1 VKECDVSLLSKRY
14 QMIPFRRGYD
24 AGLSRLTGRLGLRV
38 KASETEENKISQGIR
53 GRLRRLPRLAL
64 TASLGLLVL
73 LVSVTAF
80 WLSSVGGNLFRIPT
94 ATLPVVVAP
103 RMTETPPVTDTMQ
116 PASATPAE
124 VVVIKEADVEKG
136 LVKEIE
142 AASTPDPRPQTLIVG
157 LSQAP
162 TSLDPANYRDRVTE
176 TAIRN
181 MFDGLVTR
189 DTRSGVHLELAQEIS
204 WLDEQTLEVKLRQG
218 VLFHDGV
225 EMTADDV
232 VFTFDRIIQENAIE
246 FPEPHTSP
254 RKGLIAPLESI
265 EKVDDYTAV
274 MNFSGP
280 WPPAMQALVH
290 QQIVP
295 KHYLEEVG
303 TEGFIANP
311 IGTGPFKFVEG
322 QLDEQIVMERF
333 DDYWGGAPDLEPVG
347 AACVET
353 TIFRV
358 IPEASTRVAALLA
371 GEVDIIQSVPS
382 ELIDTL
388 VQTPGIQVQTA
399 PGTQPQW
406 LQLNV
411 SDPLFEDV
419 GVRQALNY
427 AMDKDLIVEAIY
439 SGRAVSLPGPL
450 SPFNNFVNTDLA
462 PYPYDPDKALEMLA
476 EAGWADSDGDSILDK
491 DGQPFAFTL
500 DTIENWRPLAEAVAS
515 LYREIGIDAS
525 VRFWEYSVV
534 QPQLLACERQAFLDD
549 WGDSA
554 FDPVGHFEAK
564 WHTFVEGEPYGRG
577 NFMCYSNE
585 RVDEL
590 IKLGETTPD
599 TEERRA
605 IYDEAQEIVYEE
617 APAVFLILPEEAEAA
632 SERVQNWEPASDSRV
647 NLHDVC
653 LAP

>member
-1 VKECDVSLLSKRY
+1 MLNRRNLITLASLLLVTVLLAAQCGAPITVEQVVQTVVVKETV
-14 QMIPFRRGYD
+14 
-24 AGLSRLTGRLGLRV
+24 
-38 KASETEENKISQGIR
+38 E
-53 GRLRRLPRLAL
+53 
-64 TASLGLLVL
+64 
-73 LVSVTAF
+73 
-80 WLSSVGGNLFRIPT
+80 
-94 ATLPVVVAP
+94 VAV
-103 RMTETPPVTDTMQ
+103 EK
-116 PASATPAE
+116 E
-124 VVVIKEADVEKG
+124 VVV
-136 LVKEIE
+136 
-142 AASTPDPRPQTLIVG
+142 TPTSEPGRQTLIVG

-162 TSLDPANYRDRVTE
+162 TSLDPADHRSRLSE
-176 TAIRN
+176 TVIRN

-189 DTRSGVHLELAQEIS
+189 DTRSGVHLELAEEMT
-204 WLDEQTLEVKLRQG
+204 WLDEKTLEVKLRQG
-218 VLFHDGV
+218 VKFHDGV

-246 FPEPHTSP
+246 YPEPHTSP
-254 RKGLIAPLESI
+254 RQGLIAPLESI
-265 EKVDDYTAV
+265 EKVDDYTVV
-274 MNFSGP
+274 MNFNGA
-280 WPPAMQALVH
+280 WPPAMQMLVH

-303 TEGFIANP
+303 TEGFIAQP

-322 QLDEQIVMERF
+322 QLDDQIVLERF

-353 TIFRV
+353 AIFRV

-388 VQTPGIQVQTA
+388 AQTPGVQVKTA

-419 GVRQALNY
+419 GVRQAMNY
-427 AMDKDLIVEAIY
+427 AMDKDLIVDAIY
-439 SGRAVSLPGPL
+439 GGRAVPLPGPL
-450 SPFNNFVNTDLA
+450 SPFNNFVNTDLS
-462 PYPYDPDKALEMLA
+462 PYPYDPDKALELLA
-476 EAGWADSDGDSILDK
+476 EAGWADTDGDGILDK

-500 DTIENWRPLAEAVAS
+500 DTIEDWRPLAEAVAS

-534 QPQLLACERQAFLDD
+534 QPQLLACERQAYLDD

-564 WHTFVEGEPYGRG
+564 WHTYIEGESYGRG
-577 NFMCYSNE
+577 NFMCYSND

-590 IKLGETTPD
+590 IKLGETTAD
-599 TEERRA
+599 ADERRA